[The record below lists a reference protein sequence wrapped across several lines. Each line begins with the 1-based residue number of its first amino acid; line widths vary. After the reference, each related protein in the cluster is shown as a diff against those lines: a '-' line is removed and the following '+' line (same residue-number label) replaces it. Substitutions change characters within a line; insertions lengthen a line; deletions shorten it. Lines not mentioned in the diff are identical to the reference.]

1 MLPVLGCGDVLRLE
15 AVLLQVVDGYV
26 AVGQAGGQ
34 HVRVVRVDVDGCHP
48 GAGTNLIYS
57 NYVLARFRSIPI
69 LVYQT

>member
-15 AVLLQVVDGYV
+15 AVLLEVVDGHV

-34 HVRVVRVDVDGCHP
+34 HVRVVRVNVDSCHS
-48 GAGTNLIYS
+48 GAGRNFAYS